1 MLMMLS
7 IKSSINSM
15 DRKRSIHFLTLGF
28 KILAAILV
36 VAYPFIVY
44 FGLKFWSIGLL
55 APVLIVIFCL
65 RFMLI
70 KGKLKELTWLVKIIT
85 LMVILIL
92 CLSWLLQKTQ
102 LLLFYPVMMNGLFLL
117 FFACSLFYPPT
128 IIERLAR
135 LQEPDLPE
143 EGVIYTKKVTQIWC
157 GFFLFNGSIATW
169 TCLQNN
175 LEIWTL
181 YNGAISY
188 VLMSVLFAGEWL
200 VRKWL
205 RTQ

>member
-1 MLMMLS
+1 
-7 IKSSINSM
+7 M
-15 DRKRSIHFLTLGF
+15 DKKRSIHFFTLGF

-55 APVLIVIFCL
+55 APVLIAIFCL
-65 RFMLI
+65 RFILI

-117 FFACSLFYPPT
+117 FFAYSLFHPPT

-143 EGVIYTKKVTQIWC
+143 EGIIYTKKVTQIWC
-157 GFFLFNGSIATW
+157 VFFLFNGSVAIW

-205 RTQ
+205 RTH